1 MALKSREA
9 LLTKRT
15 VSISAFTISISLFGP
30 SFTHSYIP
38 LRQRETEQWLAALKR
53 ATISTTHKPVV
64 SPAQVTLEDSRSNRR
79 RRSKISPHTCHSL
92 CYTLFTLFSQST
104 VGCWEE
110 RRAVGCSL
118 LRIRLRRRM
127 TSPLVISGKMCTGGS
142 VVILFPDTPRL

>member
-38 LRQRETEQWLAALKR
+38 LRQQEAERRL

-64 SPAQVTLEDSRSNRR
+64 SPARVTLEDSRSNRR